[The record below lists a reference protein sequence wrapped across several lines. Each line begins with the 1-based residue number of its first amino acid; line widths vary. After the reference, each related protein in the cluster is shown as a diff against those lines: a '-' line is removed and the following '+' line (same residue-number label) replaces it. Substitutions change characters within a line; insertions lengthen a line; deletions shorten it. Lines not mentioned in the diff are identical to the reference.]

1 MKMQTIASS
10 YSFSPK
16 TLRFK
21 KKPKPIVLNKQ
32 NKKFLGNLSY
42 SNKTLETIPLY
53 RSGLS
58 IDRDKKLKTSIKF
71 FSNLKKKKHDPDFL
85 ATLYSSNNFEN
96 TEKDM
101 STKFNIYT
109 HLSQKQKERIKLIFK
124 NVPRNISI
132 TTNESQIGSS
142 YSDPF
147 NSQKVLNLNKD
158 VYNAVSNIRIE
169 NQFESF
175 NKKIEEINK
184 KKKIIKL
191 MPKIRIS
198 KLTTIPYLK
207 SFYKINTSNSIIGTI
222 RTDSKKNNKKPTI
235 TRLNSRKTSINKIP
249 SINNINDINKIKDYN
264 KKTISMIPREKL
276 STDLKCIF
284 NIIHTQYHPSSRG
297 LFSLITTEDG
307 TIYIF
312 GGYQSKSYSDL
323 WKCYFKRKRNLSDFS
338 QKEIELILKWEKVN
352 ILNNENPLPRYG
364 HSIIYFQDN
373 LYIYGGVI
381 NGNLYNVNE
390 SLCIFDITK
399 NNFYYPDNI
408 KNKIQPRKNHI
419 GIGIGSTM
427 LIHGGINNEGEFLND
442 LNIYD
447 ILKKKWF
454 PLDYKNTL
462 KIPKIAYHSC
472 CLVIKNPSIKF
483 NKGFHIYKYPEG
495 TISKFKGNKPKIE
508 GIYIFGGIEE
518 NGNFFNDLWLIRIG
532 IKPVDIL
539 KIPFKSFSPCG
550 RINCGITFFNPLN
563 FLVIY
568 GGRNEKCILNDIW
581 VFDLENFIWIK
592 PNYDQ
597 DNCRAVCEH
606 CFFENGDKIFI
617 LGGYGNF
624 GFEKFDFYT
633 FEFDALQEND
643 NKKVNSNSLFKN

>member
-21 KKPKPIVLNKQ
+21 KKPKPIILNKQ
-32 NKKFLGNLSY
+32 KKKFIGNLSY
-42 SNKTLETIPLY
+42 SNKTLETISLY
-53 RSGLS
+53 RNGLS
-58 IDRDKKLKTSIKF
+58 IDKDKQLNTSIKF
-71 FSNLKKKKHDPDFL
+71 FSNLKKKKRDPDFL

-124 NVPRNISI
+124 KVPRNISV

-184 KKKIIKL
+184 KTKIIKL

-222 RTDSKKNNKKPTI
+222 RTDSKKNNIKTTL
-235 TRLNSRKTSINKIP
+235 TRLNTRKSSINKIP
-249 SINNINDINKIKDYN
+249 SINNINNINQNKDYH
-264 KKTISMIPREKL
+264 KKSISMIPREKL
-276 STDLKCIF
+276 STDLKCNF

-390 SLCIFDITK
+390 
-399 NNFYYPDNI
+399 
-408 KNKIQPRKNHI
+408 
-419 GIGIGSTM
+419 
-427 LIHGGINNEGEFLND
+427 
-442 LNIYD
+442 
-447 ILKKKWF
+447 
-454 PLDYKNTL
+454 
-462 KIPKIAYHSC
+462 
-472 CLVIKNPSIKF
+472 
-483 NKGFHIYKYPEG
+483 
-495 TISKFKGNKPKIE
+495 
-508 GIYIFGGIEE
+508 
-518 NGNFFNDLWLIRIG
+518 
-532 IKPVDIL
+532 
-539 KIPFKSFSPCG
+539 
-550 RINCGITFFNPLN
+550 
-563 FLVIY
+563 
-568 GGRNEKCILNDIW
+568 
-581 VFDLENFIWIK
+581 
-592 PNYDQ
+592 
-597 DNCRAVCEH
+597 
-606 CFFENGDKIFI
+606 
-617 LGGYGNF
+617 
-624 GFEKFDFYT
+624 
-633 FEFDALQEND
+633 
-643 NKKVNSNSLFKN
+643 